1 MHDLELNK
9 ILAACLVAGIIA
21 SASGFVAKKIV
32 HPHDVKASGAEASG
46 DAGAAPEA
54 PQQPDP
60 ILDLIAK
67 ADANHG
73 KALAQACASC
83 HTFDNGGHNGVGP
96 NLWDVLN
103 RGRAAKADF
112 SYSDDMA
119 KRKGQKWTYEDLN
132 HFIWTPKSFVPG
144 TKMTFPG
151 YKKAQ
156 DRADVIAFLRTLTD
170 SPPALPSA
178 ADIAAEKK
186 ELGPKEAAPAPGKDA
201 GKGAD
206 KGAKTAPAT
215 DKTNG
220 KTGDKK
226 SDGKKSGDKATK
238 DKVAAKPEKSPDA
251 AAPVPAAA
259 SAPADAAKPDNTDGD
274 VDKDKGANGQ
284 VPSPPPEE

>member
-46 DAGAAPEA
+46 EAGAAPEA

-67 ADANHG
+67 ADAGHG
-73 KALAQACASC
+73 KDLAKACAAC
-83 HTFDNGGHNGVGP
+83 HNFDKGGPNGVGP

-103 RGRAAKADF
+103 RGRAAKADY

-119 KRKGQKWTYEDLN
+119 SRKGQKWTYEDLN
-132 HFIWTPKSFVPG
+132 HFIWKPKSFVPG

-151 YKKAQ
+151 YQKAQ
-156 DRADVIAFLRTLTD
+156 DRADVIAFLRTLAD
-170 SPPALPSA
+170 SPPALPTA

-186 ELGPKEAAPAPGKDA
+186 ELGPKDAAPGKDV

-206 KGAKTAPAT
+206 KNAKTPSAG
-215 DKTNG
+215 DKG
-220 KTGDKK
+220 AAKGDKK
-226 SDGKKSGDKATK
+226 AGGKAADSTK
-238 DKVAAKPEKSPDA
+238 DKADAKPA
-251 AAPVPAAA
+251 LAPA
-259 SAPADAAKPDNTDGD
+259 SADAAKPDNGD
-274 VDKDKGANGQ
+274 AAAAKGDDKKPADSSGDSSGGQ
-284 VPSPPPEE
+284 VPTPPAD